1 MKSVFRSFGLVV
13 GIPTLIAALY
23 FAFIASDMYVSE
35 TRFAIRASKSD
46 AGSGLASLLSSSV
59 ISAGGQD
66 SRVVVDYIQSQD
78 MLATLEERL
87 GLVKHYS
94 DPSVDAVSR
103 LAESPSQEKLLKYFR
118 KHIEI
123 IEDGGSDI
131 IVFKS
136 RAYTP
141 EFAQAITE
149 QVIELSETL
158 VNRLSGR
165 IEQDAL
171 DSAKAEV
178 ALAAEKV
185 RRANANLTNFR
196 SVNTSINPAQE
207 TAALLGLLSGL
218 EAKLAEVRTELSEKR
233 AFMKE
238 SSPVVKSLRN
248 KAAAVEKQLDQERS
262 RVAGGADD
270 GMSGLINSY
279 QPLALE
285 QELAQQ
291 QYTSALTSLEL
302 ARIEAQRKKRY
313 LVTYVNPVLPQ
324 ESTQPRRFMRTLTT
338 FIYSF
343 LFFAI
348 GGLLWSALRD
358 HIGH

>member
-1 MKSVFRSFGLVV
+1 MNNVLRSFALVV

-46 AGSGLASLLSSSV
+46 AGGGLASLLSSSV

-78 MLATLEERL
+78 ILATLERKL
-87 GLVKHYS
+87 GLVAHYS
-94 DPSVDAVSR
+94 NPDVDWVSR
-103 LAESPSQEKLLKYFR
+103 LESEPTREDLLTYFR
-118 KHIEI
+118 QQIEI
-123 IEDGGSDI
+123 IDDGSSEI
-131 IVFKS
+131 IVFKVK
-136 RAYTP
+136 AYTP
-141 EFAQAITE
+141 EFAQQISE
-149 QVIELSETL
+149 QVIALSEQL
-158 VNRLSGR
+158 VNELSGR
-165 IEQDAL
+165 IERDAL
-171 DSAKAEV
+171 ESAKAEV
-178 ALAAEKV
+178 ALAAQKV
-185 RRANANLTNFR
+185 RVASGKITQFR

-207 TAALLGLLSGL
+207 TSALLGLLSAL
-218 EAKLAEVRTELSEKR
+218 ESKLSEVRTELSEKR

-238 SSPVVKSLRN
+238 NSAVVKSLKN
-248 KAAAVEKQLDQERS
+248 KAAAVEKQLEEERS
-262 RVAGGADD
+262 RVAGGGDD
-270 GMSGLINSY
+270 GMSGLINDY

-313 LVTYVNPVLPQ
+313 LVTYVKPVLPQ
-324 ESTQPRRFMRTLTT
+324 ASTEPRRFMRTLTVLV
-338 FIYSF
+338 YSF

-348 GGLLWSALRD
+348 GGLMWSALKD

>member
-1 MKSVFRSFGLVV
+1 MKNVLRSFGLVV
-13 GIPTLIAALY
+13 GIPTLVAALY
-23 FAFIASDMYVSE
+23 FAFIASDMFVSE

-46 AGSGLASLLSSSV
+46 ASIGLASLLTSSV

-66 SRVVVDYIQSQD
+66 SRVVVDYVQSQD
-78 MLATLEERL
+78 MLSTLDERL
-87 GLVKHYS
+87 GLVQHYS
-94 DPSVDAVSR
+94 ADSVDVVSR
-103 LAESPSQEKLLKYFR
+103 LDANPSQERLLKYFR

-123 IEDGGSDI
+123 IEEGGSDI
-131 IVFKS
+131 IVFKAI
-136 RAYTP
+136 AYTP

-149 QVIELSETL
+149 QVIELSESL

-171 DSAKAEV
+171 ESAKAEV

-185 RRANANLTNFR
+185 RLANAKLTSFR
-196 SVNTSINPAQE
+196 SINASINPAQE

-218 EAKLAEVRTELSEKR
+218 ETKLTEVRTELSEKR
-233 AFMKE
+233 AFMKDN
-238 SSPVVKSLRN
+238 SPVVKSLRN
-248 KAAAVEKQLDQERS
+248 KVAALEKQLDQERS
-262 RVAGGADD
+262 RVAGGSDD
-270 GMSGLINSY
+270 GMSGLINDY
-279 QPLALE
+279 QPLALD

-324 ESTQPRRFMRTLTT
+324 ESTQPRRFMSTLTV
-338 FIYSF
+338 FVYSF

>member
-1 MKSVFRSFGLVV
+1 MNNVLRSFALVV
-13 GIPTLIAALY
+13 GIPTLIAAIY

-46 AGSGLASLLSSSV
+46 SGSGLASLLSSSV

-78 MLATLEERL
+78 LLATLEENL
-87 GLVKHYS
+87 GLVRHFTAK
-94 DPSVDAVSR
+94 DVDFVSR
-103 LAESPSQEKLLKYFR
+103 LSAEPTREQLLLHYR
-118 KHIEI
+118 KNIEI
-123 IEDGGSDI
+123 TEDGGSEI
-131 IVFKS
+131 IVLKA

-141 EFAQAITE
+141 EFAQAISA
-149 QVIELSETL
+149 QIIRLSEKL
-158 VNRLSGR
+158 VNELSGR
-165 IEQDAL
+165 IEQDTLENARQ
-171 DSAKAEV
+171 EV
-178 ALAAEKV
+178 AIAAEKV
-185 RRANANLTNFR
+185 RVASAKLTRFR
-196 SVNTSINPAQE
+196 VVNTSINPAQE
-207 TAALLGLLSGL
+207 TSALLGLLSGL
-218 EAKLAEVRTELSEKR
+218 ESKLAEVRTELSEKR
-233 AFMKE
+233 AFMQE
-238 SSPVVKSLRN
+238 NSPMVKSLKN
-248 KAAAVEKQLDQERS
+248 KAAAIEKQLVVERT
-262 RVAGGADD
+262 RIAGGSGE
-270 GMSGLINSY
+270 GMSGLINTW

-324 ESTQPRRFMRTLTT
+324 EATQPRRFMRTLTV
-338 FIYSF
+338 FVYSF

-348 GGLLWSALRD
+348 GGLMWSALRD